1 MKKDFCKTANLLGQQ
16 IFKKKLLE
24 FSLLWNTVLI
34 VSLLYSN
41 IFDMMKADVYEINW
55 NKTTPNHKG
64 KDAAEK

>member
-24 FSLLWNTVLI
+24 FALLWNTVLI

-41 IFDMMKADVYEINW
+41 ISDMMKADMSM
-55 NKTTPNHKG
+55 K
-64 KDAAEK
+64 